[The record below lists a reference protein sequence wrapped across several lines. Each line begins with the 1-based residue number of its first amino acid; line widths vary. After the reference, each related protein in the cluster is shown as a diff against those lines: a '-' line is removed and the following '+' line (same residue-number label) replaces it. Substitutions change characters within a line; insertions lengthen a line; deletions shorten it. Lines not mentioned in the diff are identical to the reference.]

1 MPAADRKPA
10 RGAEAHGGPAGVP
23 AAESLPV
30 EGRRVGVALGQHR
43 PHVEFARACP
53 GQGLVAVDEEELVHA
68 VRRRGEQVAPEAEQI
83 AVAGVEA
90 GDGAA
95 PHLLY
100 LVRNGHARDGGPS
113 DVVVGNEERG
123 GDRAQHADLVPHA
136 GQVRRGR
143 GLDFADQLEGA
154 LRRGRHGFGPSC
166 LTNQM
171 WRGGTGRPSLPTT
184 ARSQPVDS

>member
-1 MPAADRKPA
+1 MPAAMP
-10 RGAEAHGGPAGVP
+10 
-23 AAESLPV
+23 LPV
-30 EGRRVGVALGQHR
+30 EGLRVPAALGQHG
-43 PHVEFARACP
+43 PHVELARACP
-53 GQGLVAVDEEELVHA
+53 GQRLVAVDEEELVHA
-68 VRRRGEQVAPEAEQI
+68 VRRRSEEVAPEAEQV

-95 PHLLY
+95 AHLLH

-143 GLDFADQLEGA
+143 GLYFADQLEGA
-154 LRRGRHGFGPSC
+154 LRRGGHGFGPSC

-171 WRGGTGRPSLPTT
+171 WRGGTGRPSLPTRT
-184 ARSQPVDS
+184 RSQPVDS